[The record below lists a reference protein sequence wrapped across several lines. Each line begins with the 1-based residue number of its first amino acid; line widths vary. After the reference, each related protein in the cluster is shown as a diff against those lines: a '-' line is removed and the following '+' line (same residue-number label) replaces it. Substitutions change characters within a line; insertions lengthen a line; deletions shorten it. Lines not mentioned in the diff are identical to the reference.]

1 MNLFYIF
8 KKCSLEKV
16 IHYSY
21 SFIFGLIAAM
31 AVFIISQQLQ
41 IKPKQIATVNLTTII
56 KQYTQAEAKKQL
68 SDTQLKNETNRFGKQ
83 LEATLKQLSRDR
95 QLVLLPSE
103 AVIAGC
109 EDYTQVVIT
118 LMQENNHV

>member
-1 MNLFYIF
+1 MSLFSII
-8 KKCSLEKV
+8 KKCSLEKF

-21 SFIFGLIAAM
+21 SFIFGLITAM
-31 AVFIISQQLQ
+31 AVFVISQQLQ
-41 IKPKQIATVNLTTII
+41 IKPKDIATVNITTII
-56 KQYTQAEAKKQL
+56 KQYTQTEAKKQL

-83 LEATLKQLSRDR
+83 LEATLKQLSHDR

-109 EDYTQVVIT
+109 EDYTQLVIT

>member
-1 MNLFYIF
+1 MSLFIIF
-8 KKCSLEKV
+8 KKFSLEKF

-21 SFIFGLIAAM
+21 SFLFGLIAAM
-31 AVFIISQQLQ
+31 AVFLISQQLQ
-41 IKPKQIATVNLTTII
+41 IKPKHIATVNITTII
-56 KQYTQAEAKKQL
+56 KQYTQAEDKKKL

-109 EDYTQVVIT
+109 EDYTQLVIT